1 MGGECDGS
9 EVDVN
14 TDADAGRLWR
24 RVRREMGLYDASVR
38 AAVDVDVDMEAPG
51 AHAVD
56 SDEDAWAC

>member
-9 EVDVN
+9 EVDAD

-38 AAVDVDVDMEAPG
+38 AAVDVAVDAPG
-51 AHAVD
+51 ACAVD
-56 SDEDAWAC
+56 SDRGGSAC